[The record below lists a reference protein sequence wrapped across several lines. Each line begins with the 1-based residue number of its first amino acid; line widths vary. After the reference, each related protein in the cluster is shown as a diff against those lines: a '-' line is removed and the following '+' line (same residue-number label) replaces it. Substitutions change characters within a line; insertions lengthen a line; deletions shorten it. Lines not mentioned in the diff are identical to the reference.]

1 MNYYTF
7 YGDSST
13 TAGEIEYDHIVP
25 VLGFDSFYDDDLYHA
40 DDVIHFSDN
49 GETACIGAADETV
62 CDDKPHQDLFEFT
75 VSSFVG
81 TRAQA
86 NSINGSV
93 YRLPKNNAYGIAHLG
108 LIDPDG

>member
-25 VLGFDSFYDDDLYHA
+25 VLGFDSFYNDDLYHP
-40 DDVIHFSDN
+40 DDVIYFSDN
-49 GETACIGAADETV
+49 GSTACIGAADMTV
-62 CDDKPHQDLFEFT
+62 CDDKTPQYTYEYT
-75 VSSFVG
+75 VSSFIG

-86 NSINGSV
+86 NSITGSV